1 MEEPVIVWLT
11 ERDLENLAIIEA
23 TGMSREQA
31 FRTALTSLA
40 RDCTAV
46 ALALPRPQPRV
57 TQS

>member
-31 FRTALTSLA
+31 FRTAITSLA

-46 ALALPRPQPRV
+46 ALALPRPRPRV
-57 TQS
+57 TQP